1 MRKKLIVVV
10 FFLLFAAGNAAVE
23 AVDFPKPVGFV
34 NDFAGVMDADAKQ
47 KLDGV
52 LSSLKEKTDTEI
64 AVVTVKDM
72 GGLDVDTYAVELMKA
87 WGIGSKERNDGV
99 LVLLAIQE
107 REWRIE
113 VGYGLESIITD
124 AESGMIGSNLMVPLF
139 KNGDYSNGLSQGA
152 LAVAAIIARD
162 KGVSLGD
169 ASLPQAPVSRRRSSG
184 VAPFVNLIVFFIII
198 MLVLRSRRGRGG
210 FLAGMLLGNMLGGGR
225 HHHGGF
231 GGGGFGGGF
240 GGSGGG
246 FGGFGGGFS
255 GGGGASGRF

>member
-34 NDFAGVMDADAKQ
+34 NDFAGVVDAGAKQ
-47 KLDGV
+47 KLEGV
-52 LSSLKEKTDTEI
+52 LSSLKEKTNAEI

-87 WGIGSKERNDGV
+87 WGIGTKERNEGV
-99 LVLLAIQE
+99 LILLAIQE
-107 REWRIE
+107 RRWRIE
-113 VGYGLESIITD
+113 VGYGLEPIITD
-124 AESGMIGSNLMVPLF
+124 AQAGQIGAALMVPLF

-152 LAVAAIIARD
+152 LAVATIIAKD

-169 ASLPQAPVSRRRSSG
+169 VSLPQAPVSRRRSSG
-184 VAPFVNLIVFFIII
+184 MAPLVNIIVFFIII
-198 MLVLRSRRGRGG
+198 MLVLRSRRGGG
-210 FLAGMLLGNMLGGGR
+210 GLLTGMLLGSMLGGGR
-225 HHHGGF
+225 HHGGF
-231 GGGGFGGGF
+231 GGSGFGGGF
-240 GGSGGG
+240 GGGGGG

-255 GGGGASGRF
+255 GGGGASGGF